1 MVAQKCQ
8 LDSRVNAGVVCL
20 MIFKLNDLDPVSQY
34 YNISSLWSKS
44 LVQSL
49 KQIIY
54 SVFERPHSQ
63 AKTVKHTRVR
73 MTAIVLSSNV

>member
-1 MVAQKCQ
+1 
-8 LDSRVNAGVVCL
+8 

-54 SVFERPHSQ
+54 SVFEISHSQ
-63 AKTVKHTRVR
+63 AKIVKHTGYV
-73 MTAIVLSSNV
+73 